1 MPQNVTYTDASR
13 KFQALAGLETLTA
26 SDNFFLVNSFNRA
39 ALNAY
44 HESNL
49 WPRFLRVGEE
59 RSLSSEP
66 ISNVTYTYPTEIQ
79 LSDYPIVTGQSK
91 VMYSG
96 SAGNILNG
104 VYTLGNNINSMPAWY
119 IGSNEYNSSNLVIA
133 LGADTEW
140 YGLYTRNVLG
150 LSANPLF
157 FFNKDNDNIILPGVF
172 FSQTGVTV
180 FDSLTV
186 TSESYSPVN
195 NLSQYFDF
203 SYDGGSSSE
212 SIVLASNV
220 APYTELN
227 KDEIGEFIR
236 IHKERPYGVS
246 SAKEYE
252 FYVDS
257 NGANI
262 VDISSGTT
270 SAFITYKKSYNPS
283 FTEEST
289 DIPQEFLDY
298 MLYCALSDFYTGD
311 GQTENAAI
319 AMNRATMS
327 LDSELFRLEQKN
339 NMNIMGIRFSTH
351 LNHQHR

>member
-1 MPQNVTYTDASR
+1 
-13 KFQALAGLETLTA
+13 
-26 SDNFFLVNSFNRA
+26 
-39 ALNAY
+39 
-44 HESNL
+44 L

-96 SAGNILNG
+96 SASNILNG

-157 FFNKDNDNIILPGVF
+157 FFNKDNDNIILPGIF
-172 FSQTGVTV
+172 FSQTSVTV
-180 FDSLTV
+180 LDQLTG

-203 SYDGGSSSE
+203 SYDGGSSGE

-220 APYTELN
+220 VPYTELN

-236 IHKERPYGVS
+236 IHADRPYNNLGTY
-246 SAKEYE
+246 EYD

-262 VDISSGTT
+262 MNLDEGTQ
-270 SAFITYKKSYNPS
+270 SAYITYKKSYNPS
-283 FTEEST
+283 FTEESS

-298 MLYCALSDFYTGD
+298 MLFTALGDFYTGD
-311 GQTENAAI
+311 GQTENAAV
-319 AMNRATMS
+319 AYNRAEQS
-327 LDSELFRLEQKN
+327 LSSELFRLEQKN
-339 NMNIMGIRFSTH
+339 NRNVMGFKIATH
-351 LNHQHR
+351 HTRQLR